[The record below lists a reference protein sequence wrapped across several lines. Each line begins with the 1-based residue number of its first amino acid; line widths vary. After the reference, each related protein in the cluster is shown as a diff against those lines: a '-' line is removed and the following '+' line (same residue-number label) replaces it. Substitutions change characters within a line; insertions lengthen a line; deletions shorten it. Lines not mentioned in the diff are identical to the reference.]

1 MSLAAALEV
10 VQEGGTLSRSMTAA
24 AIGAVLQPGFSHDE
38 LALLLTI
45 MADRGETADEILGGA
60 EAMRAAMTP
69 FTAMPDHA
77 VDTCGTGG
85 DGLGSFNISTASA
98 LVAAAAGAVVVKH
111 GNRSVSSSCGSA
123 DLLEAAGVC
132 LELSPEAAAR
142 VLESCGMVFL
152 YAPTYHAAMRFVA
165 PVRARL
171 KRRTLFNF
179 LGPLC
184 HPGGVKRQL
193 LGVGMPQRL
202 HDYAAVLEQL
212 GCKCGYVVHGA
223 DGADELTLAGKNEV
237 CVVGTAPFDNA
248 AVPSLDGAALG
259 FPLADA
265 QAIAG
270 GDAQANLRLL
280 QQLLQRKKNAI
291 RNAVI
296 LNAAAALLVAQVE
309 SDLHSAAGRA
319 AAALDS
325 GQAESLLARLVAVSQ
340 RYGGGVA

>member
-1 MSLAAALEV
+1 MSLRAALET
-10 VQEGGTLSRSMTAA
+10 VQAGGTLSREMTAA
-24 AIGAVLQPGFSHDE
+24 AISAVLQPGFAEDD
-38 LALLLTI
+38 LAALLTA

-69 FTAMPDHA
+69 FTAMPAFA

-98 LVAAAAGAVVVKH
+98 IVAAAAGAKVVKH

-132 LELSPEAAAR
+132 LELQPQAAAQ
-142 VLESCGMVFL
+142 VLEECGMVFL

-193 LGVGMPQRL
+193 LGIGMAERL
-202 HDYAAVLEQL
+202 DDYAAILSQL
-212 GCKCGYVVHGA
+212 GCERGYVVHGA
-223 DGADELTLAGKNEV
+223 DGADELTLAGTNAV
-237 CVVGTAPFDNA
+237 RPIGSTPFHNA

-259 FPLADA
+259 FA
-265 QAIAG
+265 QTGAAALEG
-270 GDAQANLRLL
+270 GNAQVNLGLLHALL
-280 QQLLQRKKNAI
+280 QGEGGAI
-291 RNAVI
+291 RNAVV
-296 LNAAAALLVAQVE
+296 LNAAATLLVAEVA
-309 SDLHSAAGRA
+309 SDLDSAAA
-319 AAALDS
+319 CATAALDR
-325 GQAESLLARLVAVSQ
+325 GNAAALLARLVEASQ
-340 RYGGGVA
+340 RHGGGVS